1 MKDVKQHSVE
11 ENEPSVRAGATFLS
25 MWILGLLGVLTWW
38 AFTYVDAQGSQF
50 NSMVYAPYHS
60 TNQLASF
67 IPKDETAS
75 AFARGKQ
82 VFGTYCAN
90 CHQASGAGAAGIAPP
105 LAGSEWVLA
114 EGPNRIIRIP
124 YLGLSGPIKVIGT
137 EYNMAMLAI
146 AAGGGMTEQQV
157 ADVLTY
163 IRMDWGNKTANP
175 LVTVEQV
182 LKVRAEIKDRNDPIT
197 AAELEKLPVLVP

>member
-82 VFGTYCAN
+82 VYQQCTG
-90 CHQASGAGAAGIAPP
+90 CHQDNGQGNPTLALP
-105 LAGSEWVLA
+105 LAGSEWVNT
-114 EGPNRIIRIP
+114 EGVNRLIRIP
-124 YLGLSGPIKVIGT
+124 LKGLTGPFKAAGK
-137 EYNMAMLAI
+137 EMNAAMLAI
-146 AAGGGMTEQQV
+146 GADMSDQQL
-157 ADVLTY
+157 ADVLTFV
-163 IRMDWGNKTANP
+163 RNSWGNKAP
-175 LVTVEQV
+175 LVTPEQV
-182 LKVRAEIKDRNDPIT
+182 AKIRAEIKDRTDPYT
-197 AAELEKLPVLVP
+197 QEELLKLPVLVP